1 MSVCVTDC
9 WLWHVLNKW
18 LFVGCQVSSLAREK
32 EKDSYRLSW
41 GTENLDNV
49 ALSSSPIHSG

>member
-1 MSVCVTDC
+1 MLNQVNQF
-9 WLWHVLNKW
+9 LWISKVELV
-18 LFVGCQVSSLAREK
+18 FPDPQVSNLTRDN

-49 ALSSSPIHSG
+49 ALSSSPIPSG